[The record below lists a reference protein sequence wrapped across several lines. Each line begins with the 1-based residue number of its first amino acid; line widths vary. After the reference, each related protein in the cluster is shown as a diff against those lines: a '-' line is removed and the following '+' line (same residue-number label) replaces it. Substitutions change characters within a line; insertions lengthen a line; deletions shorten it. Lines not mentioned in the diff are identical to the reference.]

1 VDALTDERGQ
11 ALVVAVLLIAI
22 AAVAIGGLRLAQ
34 ERIFLSSREHRA
46 GEAAAEAAAAVL
58 ADAYAAELRRVAAS
72 SAAPRPTPD
81 VPRALREPTVRENA
95 RAAASD
101 MSERNSG
108 PPIAEIAVRCANGSA
123 EAAIVVSGRSYRA
136 GFHAPLCSQR

>member
-1 VDALTDERGQ
+1 MDALTDDRGQ
-11 ALVVAVLLIAI
+11 ALVVAVLLIAL

-34 ERIFLSSREHRA
+34 DRIFQSSREHRA

-58 ADAYAAELRRVAAS
+58 ADAYTAELRRVAAS
-72 SAAPRPTPD
+72 SASPRPTPD
-81 VPRALREPTVRENA
+81 APRALSQPGVRESA

-101 MSERNSG
+101 MSERNGG
-108 PPIAEIAVRCANGSA
+108 PPVTDVSVRCTAGSA
-123 EAAIVVSGRSYRA
+123 DASIVVLGRAYRA